1 MTEETPTIGV
11 GQTIP
16 DVSIQIKSEEGV
28 DSIATADYFR
38 DCRVVM
44 IAVPG
49 AFTRTCSAKHLPGFV
64 NNAGK
69 FKAAGFDKI
78 ACLAVNDAHVMR
90 AWGLDNDADGIIDMV
105 ADPFAEFSDALGLTR
120 FMGPI
125 LGRRS
130 TRCAMIIEN
139 GVLTK
144 MFMEEPAA
152 YEISSAEY
160 VLANI

>member
-1 MTEETPTIGV
+1 MTEETSTIDV

-16 DVSIQIKSEEGV
+16 DALIQIKSEEGV
-28 DSIATADYFR
+28 DSIKTADYFR
-38 DCRVVM
+38 DCRVIM

-64 NNAGK
+64 NNADK

-90 AWGLDNDADGIIDMV
+90 AWGLENAADGIIDMV

-139 GVLTK
+139 GILTR

-152 YEISSAEY
+152 FEVSSAEH

>member
-1 MTEETPTIGV
+1 MTEQTPTINV
-11 GQTIP
+11 GQAIP

-28 DSIATADYFR
+28 SAIKTAEYFR

-64 NNAGK
+64 RNANK
-69 FKAAGFDKI
+69 FKASGFDKI

-90 AWGLDNDADGIIDMV
+90 AWGLENNAEGIIDMI

-139 GVLTK
+139 GILKK

-152 YEISSAEY
+152 FEVSSAEH

>member
-1 MTEETPTIGV
+1 MCAPCFYTPNPCFLPLSSLLPFDIRAFAAHITSQCTEVGKQETPKCTEFCTTG
-11 GQTIP
+11 
-16 DVSIQIKSEEGV
+16 
-28 DSIATADYFR
+28 
-38 DCRVVM
+38 
-44 IAVPG
+44 
-49 AFTRTCSAKHLPGFV
+49 

-90 AWGLDNDADGIIDMV
+90 AWGLDNDAEGIIDMI

-139 GVLTK
+139 GILKK

-152 YEISSAEY
+152 FEVSSAEY

>member
-1 MTEETPTIGV
+1 MTEETFTVDV

-16 DVSIQIKSEEGV
+16 NASIQIKSDEGV
-28 DSIATADYFR
+28 NLIETADYFKGF
-38 DCRVVM
+38 RVIM

-49 AFTRTCSAKHLPGFV
+49 AFTRTCSAKHLPGYV
-64 NNAGK
+64 KNADK

-130 TRCAMIIEN
+130 TRCAMVIEN
-139 GVLTK
+139 CILTK
-144 MFMEEPAA
+144 MFLEEPAA
-152 YEISSAEY
+152 FEVSSAEH

>member
-1 MTEETPTIGV
+1 MTEEILTIEV

-16 DVSIQIKSEEGV
+16 GASIQIKSVEGV
-28 DSIATADYFR
+28 DSIETADYFK

-44 IAVPG
+44 ITVPG
-49 AFTRTCSAKHLPGFV
+49 AFTQTCSAKHLPGYV
-64 NNAGK
+64 NNAKK
-69 FKAAGFDKI
+69 FKEAGFDKI

-90 AWGLDNDADGIIDMV
+90 AWGLDNDAEGIIDMV

-125 LGRRS
+125 LGHRS

-144 MFMEEPAA
+144 MFMEEAA
-152 YEISSAEY
+152 AFDVSSAEH

>member
-1 MTEETPTIGV
+1 MTEATFTIDV
-11 GQTIP
+11 GQKIP
-16 DVSIQIKSEEGV
+16 DASIQIKSEDGV
-28 DSIATADYFR
+28 DSIETADYFR
-38 DCRVVM
+38 NCLVIM

-64 NNAGK
+64 KNAGK

-90 AWGLDNDADGIIDMV
+90 AWGLDNDAEGIIDMI

-139 GVLTK
+139 GIVMK

-152 YEISSAEY
+152 FEVSSAEH

>member
-1 MTEETPTIGV
+1 MTEEIPTIDV
-11 GQTIP
+11 GQSIP
-16 DVSIQIKSEEGV
+16 DASIQIKSEDGV
-28 DSIATADYFR
+28 DLIKTADYFR

-49 AFTRTCSAKHLPGFV
+49 AFTRTCSANHLPGFI
-64 NNAGK
+64 NNAHR

-139 GVLTK
+139 GILTK
-144 MFMEEPAA
+144 LFMEEPAA
-152 YEISSAEY
+152 FEVSSAEY
-160 VLANI
+160 VLANM

>member
-1 MTEETPTIGV
+1 MKQHIETVVV

-16 DVSIQIKSEEGV
+16 QVNFQMKLDDGV
-28 DSIATADYFR
+28 NTFSTSDYFK
-38 DCRVVM
+38 DCRVVLFV
-44 IAVPG
+44 VPG
-49 AFTRTCSAKHLPGFV
+49 AFTPTCSAKHLPGFV
-64 NNAGK
+64 NNADK

-90 AWGLDNDADGIIDMV
+90 AWGLENAADGIIDMV

-130 TRCAMIIEN
+130 TRCAMIIED
-139 GVLTK
+139 GILTR

-152 YEISSAEY
+152 FEVSSAEH

>member
-1 MTEETPTIGV
+1 MCIR
-11 GQTIP
+11 
-16 DVSIQIKSEEGV
+16 
-28 DSIATADYFR
+28 DS
-38 DCRVVM
+38 
-44 IAVPG
+44 
-49 AFTRTCSAKHLPGFV
+49 V
-64 NNAGK
+64 NNADK

-90 AWGLDNDADGIIDMV
+90 AWGLENAADGIIDMI

-139 GVLTK
+139 GILTK

-152 YEISSAEY
+152 FEVSSAEH

>member
-1 MTEETPTIGV
+1 MSMTHDTHGY
-11 GQTIP
+11 
-16 DVSIQIKSEEGV
+16 SR
-28 DSIATADYFR
+28 A
-38 DCRVVM
+38 
-44 IAVPG
+44 
-49 AFTRTCSAKHLPGFV
+49 H
-64 NNAGK
+64 
-69 FKAAGFDKI
+69 
-78 ACLAVNDAHVMR
+78 AHVMR
-90 AWGLDNDADGIIDMV
+90 AWGLENAADGIIDMV

-139 GVLTK
+139 GILTR

-152 YEISSAEY
+152 FEVSSAEH

>member
-1 MTEETPTIGV
+1 MTEEIPTIDV

-16 DVSIQIKSEEGV
+16 RASIQIKSEEGV
-28 DSIATADYFR
+28 ASIETVDYFK

-44 IAVPG
+44 ITVPG
-49 AFTRTCSAKHLPGFV
+49 AFTQTCSAKHLPGYV
-64 NNAGK
+64 NNANK
-69 FKAAGFDKI
+69 FKEAGFDKI

-90 AWGLDNDADGIIDMV
+90 AWGLDNDAEGIIDMV
-105 ADPFAEFSDALGLTR
+105 ADPLAKFSDALGLTR

-125 LGRRS
+125 LGHRS

-152 YEISSAEY
+152 FEVSSAEH
-160 VLANI
+160 VLASI

>member
-1 MTEETPTIGV
+1 MTEDIPTIAV
-11 GQTIP
+11 GQNIP
-16 DVSIQIKSEEGV
+16 DVSIQIKSEDGV
-28 DSIATADYFR
+28 NSIGTADYFR
-38 DCRVVM
+38 DCRAIM

-64 NNAGK
+64 NNASK
-69 FKAAGFDKI
+69 FKAVGFDKI
-78 ACLAVNDAHVMR
+78 ACLAVNDAHVMH
-90 AWGLDNDADGIIDMV
+90 AWGLDNNADGIIDMV

-139 GVLTK
+139 GILTK

-152 YEISSAEY
+152 FEVSSAEH

>member
-1 MTEETPTIGV
+1 
-11 GQTIP
+11 
-16 DVSIQIKSEEGV
+16 
-28 DSIATADYFR
+28 
-38 DCRVVM
+38 M

-69 FKAAGFDKI
+69 FKVAGFDKI

-90 AWGLDNDADGIIDMV
+90 AWGLDNDAEGIIDMI

-125 LGRRS
+125 LGRRA

-152 YEISSAEY
+152 FEISSAEH

>member
-1 MTEETPTIGV
+1 MTEEIPTIDV
-11 GQTIP
+11 GQSIP
-16 DVSIQIKSEEGV
+16 DASIQIKSEDGV
-28 DSIATADYFR
+28 DSIKTADYFR

-49 AFTRTCSAKHLPGFV
+49 AFTRTCSANHLPGFV
-64 NNAGK
+64 SNAHR

-139 GVLTK
+139 GILTK

-152 YEISSAEY
+152 FEVSSAEY
-160 VLANI
+160 VLANM

>member
-1 MTEETPTIGV
+1 MTEEVPTIDV

-16 DVSIQIKSEEGV
+16 DSSIQIKSEEGV
-28 DSIATADYFR
+28 DSIETADYFR

-44 IAVPG
+44 ITVPG

-64 NNAGK
+64 NNADK
-69 FKAAGFDKI
+69 FKVAGFDKI

-125 LGRRS
+125 LGRRA
-130 TRCAMIIEN
+130 TRCTMIIEN

-152 YEISSAEY
+152 FEVSSAEH

>member
-1 MTEETPTIGV
+1 MTEENSTIDV

-16 DVSIQIKSEEGV
+16 DASIQIKSEEGV
-28 DSIATADYFR
+28 DAIETAVYFR
-38 DCRVVM
+38 DCLVVM

-64 NNAGK
+64 KNADK

-90 AWGLDNDADGIIDMV
+90 AWGLDNNADGVIDMI

-125 LGRRS
+125 LGRRA

-139 GVLTK
+139 GILTK

-152 YEISSAEY
+152 FEVSSAEH
-160 VLANI
+160 VLANL